1 MRYSDLFLLI
11 QSEST
16 NETAVVKS
24 KSYGIHGE
32 QEILLWELTNL
43 TTPEQV
49 VWTEGQVRLQTHELE
64 EFQIRF
70 QISQHS
76 SATGYFSLDEFL
88 IIDTDKCDTQPP
100 DAEPTAAAQGFFSPE
115 TGSRILRGFILTLEI
130 FTPFRILLRLRER

>member
-1 MRYSDLFLLI
+1 MGNADLFLLI

-16 NETAVVKS
+16 NETAIIKS

-70 QISQHS
+70 QIMQHS
-76 SATGYFSLDEFL
+76 TSTGYFSLDEFL
-88 IIDTDKCDTQPP
+88 ITDTDKCDTQPP
-100 DAEPTAAAQGFFSPE
+100 EAEPASAAQGS
-115 TGSRILRGFILTLEI
+115 
-130 FTPFRILLRLRER
+130 